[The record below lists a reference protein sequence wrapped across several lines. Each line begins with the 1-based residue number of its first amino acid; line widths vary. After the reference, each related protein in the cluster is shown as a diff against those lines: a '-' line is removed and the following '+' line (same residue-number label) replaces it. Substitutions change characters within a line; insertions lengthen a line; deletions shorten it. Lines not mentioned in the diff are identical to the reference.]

1 MRKHCLLVFSLWA
14 MAAIG
19 SMTLSF
25 AQQRQMGGVGIT
37 VFTDRNFR
45 GKSATFQED
54 VPDLARYGLNDRISS
69 LRVAPGEQWEVC
81 EHSNYQGRCVV
92 FSGDEPRLTDSS
104 WGDVISS
111 LRRAGGGA
119 VFPPGS
125 PVPASQSG
133 WYIVLYDQP
142 NYRGTPTNYKGP
154 VPALSGYSRPAQS
167 VTIGRG
173 VWELC
178 EGTNFTGHCLVLD
191 KSVPDLYAYGLK
203 NRLSSVRPFE
213 RGGGPVLP
221 PARPTPP
228 SQSDW
233 YIVLY
238 DQPTYRGTPTTY
250 KGAISHLSGSDR
262 PAQSVTIGKGV
273 WELCEG
279 TNFTGR
285 CVVLDKSVPDLNA
298 YGLSNRISSVRPVSP
313 QPR

>member
-1 MRKHCLLVFSLWA
+1 MRKHGLLVFSLWA

-142 NYRGTPTNYKGP
+142 NYRGNPTNYKGP

-178 EGTNFTGHCLVLD
+178 EGTNFTGHC
-191 KSVPDLYAYGLK
+191 
-203 NRLSSVRPFE
+203 
-213 RGGGPVLP
+213 
-221 PARPTPP
+221 
-228 SQSDW
+228 
-233 YIVLY
+233 
-238 DQPTYRGTPTTY
+238 
-250 KGAISHLSGSDR
+250 
-262 PAQSVTIGKGV
+262 
-273 WELCEG
+273 
-279 TNFTGR
+279 
-285 CVVLDKSVPDLNA
+285 
-298 YGLSNRISSVRPVSP
+298 
-313 QPR
+313 